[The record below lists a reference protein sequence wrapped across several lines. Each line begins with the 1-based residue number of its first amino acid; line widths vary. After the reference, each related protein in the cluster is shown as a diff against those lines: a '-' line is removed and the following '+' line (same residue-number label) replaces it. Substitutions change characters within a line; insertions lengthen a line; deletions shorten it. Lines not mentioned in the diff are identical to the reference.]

1 MRIRIL
7 LFAVLAVMMAFTACV
22 KEKIVYVEKGEET
35 EIMDD
40 IELQPGEG
48 VIEFS
53 LSDAISRA
61 AIPLE
66 NSDAANNINRIAF
79 KFYRFNTATPDEDVT
94 ISEVSGIEVSGIEGP
109 SSSNGVT
116 VSGNIVQIPDN
127 LLGQITSLKLR
138 LSGLRECTEFHIVA
152 YGYHCG
158 ESEDELEAKYDKDMI
173 WKYTPPE
180 LNEVPQNHIDE
191 EIFAGHVQTVVNAF
205 GLFEEGT
212 VEFTLTRQVAGLVA
226 CLNCVPV
233 FVQDDDNEENKKV
246 GKITIGTYLP
256 LEGIKFP
263 ADLLGDKNLDDK
275 NYNGYNGIV
284 STSNSNFQFVP
295 LLTFEM
301 KKASNYSDSDLKPG
315 DYYTFG
321 NNILY
326 AHEMKANFSL
336 SESPE
341 SETDVLFGSCFLCP
355 FNNGTHH
362 KAFADNG
369 YATLN
374 IIYYGVNDNE
384 IKRVHLKTSN
394 YNNGDDDKA
403 LNSGAYQYDILCN
416 QFYSIGT
423 VEKPMNINPKSGYD
437 TYTVRINNDWK
448 DFHDITF

>member
-61 AIPLE
+61 ARPLE

-79 KFYRFNTATPDEDVT
+79 KFYRFETAILDEGVT
-94 ISEVSGIEVSGIEGP
+94 ISEVCGIDGS

-116 VSGNIVQIPDN
+116 VSDNNIVQIQDN

-138 LSGLRECTEFHIVA
+138 LSGLKACTEFHIVA

-158 ESEDELEAKYDKDMI
+158 ESENELEAKYDEGMI
-173 WKYTPPE
+173 WKYTPPG
-180 LNEVPQNHIDE
+180 LNKVPQNHIDE

-212 VEFTLTRQVAGLVA
+212 VTLTLTRQVAGLVA
-226 CLNCVPV
+226 CLNCVPAY
-233 FVQDDDNEENKKV
+233 VQDDNEVNKKV

-263 ADLLGDKNLDDK
+263 TDLLKAKD
-275 NYNGYNGIV
+275 YNGIV
-284 STSNSNFQFVP
+284 STSNGSFQFVP
-295 LLTFEM
+295 LLTFDME
-301 KKASNYSDSDLKPG
+301 KASNYLDSNLKPG
-315 DYYTFG
+315 DYYTFDDG
-321 NNILY
+321 ILY
-326 AHEMKANFSL
+326 ADQMQEGFFVDVAPVS
-336 SESPE
+336 
-341 SETDVLFGSCFLCP
+341 TTGVLFGSCFLCP
-355 FNNGTHH
+355 FNNGSHH
-362 KAFADNG
+362 SAFADAG

-374 IIYYGVNDNE
+374 IIYYDENDKE
-384 IKRVHLKTSN
+384 IKKVHLKTSN
-394 YNNGDDDKA
+394 YSGNDDKV

-423 VEKPMNINPKSGYD
+423 VEEPMNINPKSGYD
-437 TYTVRINNDWK
+437 TYTVRINNDWTYV
-448 DFHDITF
+448 HNITSDIF

>member
-61 AIPLE
+61 ARPLE

-79 KFYRFNTATPDEDVT
+79 KFYRFETAILDEGVT
-94 ISEVSGIEVSGIEGP
+94 ISEVCGIDGS

-116 VSGNIVQIPDN
+116 VSDNNIVQIPDN
-127 LLGQITSLKLR
+127 LLGRITSLKLR
-138 LSGLRECTEFHIVA
+138 LSGLKACAEFHIVA

-158 ESEDELEAKYDKDMI
+158 ESEDELEAKYDEGMI

-212 VEFTLTRQVAGLVA
+212 VTLTLTRQVAGLMA
-226 CLNCVPV
+226 CLNCVPAY
-233 FVQDDDNEENKKV
+233 VQDDNKDNIKV

-275 NYNGYNGIV
+275 NYNGIV
-284 STSNSNFQFVP
+284 STSNSSFQFVP
-295 LLTFEM
+295 LLTFDME
-301 KKASNYSDSDLKPG
+301 KASNYFDSDLKPG
-315 DYYTFG
+315 DYYTFAS
-321 NNILY
+321 NILY
-326 AHEMKANFSL
+326 ADEMKASFSL

-341 SETDVLFGSCFLCP
+341 SETGVLFGSCFLCP
-355 FNNGTHH
+355 FNNGSHH
-362 KAFADNG
+362 SKFADNG

-374 IIYYGVNDNE
+374 IIYYDVNDNE

-394 YNNGDDDKA
+394 YSGDDDKA
-403 LNSGAYQYDILCN
+403 LNSDAYQYDILCN

-437 TYTVRINNDWK
+437 TYTVRINNDWTYV
-448 DFHDITF
+448 HDITSDIFQKK

>member
-61 AIPLE
+61 ARPFE

-138 LSGLRECTEFHIVA
+138 LSGLTACTEFHIVA

-158 ESEDELEAKYDKDMI
+158 ESEDELEAEYIEDMI

-212 VEFTLTRQVAGLVA
+212 VKLTLTRQVAGLMA
-226 CLNCVPV
+226 CLNCVPAY
-233 FVQDDDNEENKKV
+233 VQDDNKDNIKV

-263 ADLLGDKNLDDK
+263 ADLLDDK
-275 NYNGYNGIV
+275 NYNGIV

-295 LLTFEM
+295 LLTFDME
-301 KKASNYSDSDLKPG
+301 KASNYSSGLKPG
-315 DYYTFG
+315 DYYTFAS
-321 NNILY
+321 NILY
-326 AHEMKANFSL
+326 ADEMKASFSL

-341 SETDVLFGSCFLCP
+341 SKTGVLFGSCFLCP
-355 FNNGTHH
+355 FNNGSHH

-374 IIYYGVNDNE
+374 IIYYDVNDNE

-394 YNNGDDDKA
+394 YSGDDDKA
-403 LNSGAYQYDILCN
+403 LNSDAYQYDILCN

-423 VEKPMNINPKSGYD
+423 VEEPMNINPKSGYD
-437 TYTVRINNDWK
+437 TYTVRIDNDWTYV
-448 DFHDITF
+448 HDITSDIFQKN